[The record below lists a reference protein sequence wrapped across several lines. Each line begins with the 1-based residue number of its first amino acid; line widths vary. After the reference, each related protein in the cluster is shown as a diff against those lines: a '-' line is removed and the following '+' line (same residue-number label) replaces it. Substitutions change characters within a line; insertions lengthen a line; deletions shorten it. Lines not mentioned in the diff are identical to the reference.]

1 MSLIGQT
8 VDSDRV
14 KTCSKCGEE
23 KSLEAFRTDP
33 RYKMGVRGQCKNC
46 ETAAASKWAKEN
58 KERRAEIRKRSYY
71 KHHES
76 NLLYKNRYDEEN
88 RERSAEYSRQ
98 WRAANPDKNAQQE
111 ARRRAMKRN
120 QTPELTPEEQQ
131 RIQDIYWLA
140 KDLRAVTGEE
150 YHVDH
155 IIPLA
160 KGGLHHP
167 DNLQVL
173 PADLNLKKGAKV

>member
-8 VDSDRV
+8 ADSDQV

-23 KSLEAFRTDP
+23 KPLVAFRQAP
-33 RYKMGVRGQCKNC
+33 RYKLGVRGQCKIC
-46 ETAAASKWAKEN
+46 ETVASSKWAKEN
-58 KERRAEIRKRSYY
+58 KERRSDIRKRSYY
-71 KHHES
+71 KHHEA
-76 NLLYKNRYDEEN
+76 NLAYKKKYDEEN
-88 RERSAEYSRQ
+88 RDRNVKYSRQ

-111 ARRRAMKRN
+111 ARRRATKRE

-131 RIQDIYWLA
+131 HIQDIYWLA